1 MLEIKDVTYGYG
13 STEPV
18 IKRVSAQVAEGR
30 IYGLFGLNGS
40 GKTTL
45 LKIMS
50 GLLFPKEGTVSCEG
64 KAVRD
69 RKVET
74 LQNIAFMPSELS
86 FKKESLE
93 RFVSLNSVF
102 YPMFSRSVFDDCIR
116 EFGLDAGTADLDML
130 SLGQKHKFML
140 SFILSLGTKFILLD
154 EPMNGMDVP
163 SRSMFRRLLMR
174 HLREDQSLVA
184 STHVM
189 TDVSDIIT
197 DVMVLGNDGGLFCAS
212 LAGLSEK
219 YAFGISTSPDGALYS
234 ERCAEGYRVLVKNGQ
249 GTDSEIPLDI
259 LFNAIIKGAI
269 ENE

>member
-1 MLEIKDVTYGYG
+1 MLEIKEATYGYG
-13 STEPV
+13 SAEPV
-18 IKRVSAQVAEGR
+18 IKGVSANVAEGR

-45 LKIMS
+45 LKLMS
-50 GLLFPKEGTVSCEG
+50 GLLFPREGTVSCDGES
-64 KAVRD
+64 VRD
-69 RKVET
+69 RKVAT
-74 LQNIAFMPSELS
+74 LQNIAFMPSELM
-86 FKKESLE
+86 FRKESIE

-102 YPMFSRSVFDDCIR
+102 YPMFSRSVLDDCIG
-116 EFGLDAGTADLDML
+116 EFCLDPGTPDLDML
-130 SLGQKHKFML
+130 SLGQKHRFML
-140 SFILSLGTKFILLD
+140 SFILSLRTKFMLLD
-154 EPMNGMDVP
+154 EPMNGMDIP

-174 HLREDQSLVA
+174 HLGEDQSIVV

-189 TDVSDIIT
+189 TDVADIVT
-197 DVMVLGNDGGLFCAS
+197 DVMVLRNDGSLFCAP

-219 YAFGISTSPDGALYS
+219 YSFGICSSPDGALYS

-249 GTDSEIPLDI
+249 GSDSEIPLDI